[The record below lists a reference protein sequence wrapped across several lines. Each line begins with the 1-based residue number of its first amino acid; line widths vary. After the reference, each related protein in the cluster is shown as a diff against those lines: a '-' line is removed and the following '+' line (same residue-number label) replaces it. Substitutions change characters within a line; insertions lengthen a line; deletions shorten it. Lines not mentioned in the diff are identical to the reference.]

1 MKYGSQSMVGKMG
14 SVLVKPPQNAF
25 ISQENLKDNL
35 EKYNYINLQDYEES
49 LKEYEKFL
57 DILEEEG
64 IEVYKLPQDDRT
76 GLDSIYSHD
85 SLKVTKKGAIYF
97 NLGKELRRGEG
108 QATEDY
114 LETLGI
120 PTLGHVTS
128 PGLMEG
134 GDVVWLDEKTV
145 AIADGY
151 RTNSEGIRQF
161 KEITKD
167 IVDEVIVVPLPYGDG
182 PDECLHLMSIISM
195 VDDDLAVVYS
205 EYMPVFFRRILEDRG
220 IELLEVDRDE
230 YDNLGSNV
238 LALAPRVCLMLEGNP
253 KIEQKLKDAGC
264 KVYTYKGQ
272 EISYQ
277 GTGGP
282 TCLTHPLYR
291 D

>member
-25 ISQENLKDNL
+25 ISQENLKENF
-35 EKYNYINLQDYEES
+35 EKYNYIDEPNYEEA
-49 LKEYEKFL
+49 LKEYEEFL
-57 DILEEEG
+57 KILDEED
-64 IEVYKLPQDDRT
+64 IEVYNLPEDDRT
-76 GLDSIYSHD
+76 GLDSIYAHD

-108 QATEDY
+108 PATEDY
-114 LETLGI
+114 LKSIGI
-120 PTLGHVTS
+120 PTLGHVNA
-128 PGLMEG
+128 PALMEG

-145 AIADGY
+145 AIGEGY
-151 RTNSEGIRQF
+151 RTNREGIEKF

-167 IVDEVIVVPLPYGDG
+167 IVDEVIVVGLPYAAG

-195 VDDDLAVVYS
+195 IDDDLAVVYS
-205 EYMPVFFRRILEDRG
+205 EYMPVTFRNLLIERG
-220 IELLEVDRDE
+220 IELIEVDRDE

-238 LALAPRVCLMLEGNP
+238 LALAPRVVMILEGNP
-253 KIEQKLKDAGC
+253 KIEKKLKDAGC
-264 KVYTYKGQ
+264 KVYTYKGD
-272 EISYQ
+272 EISYL

-291 D
+291 K